1 MFYMDIEYCK
11 IVFDYI
17 CNGILVVFKIL
28 FFCEYWNI
36 VNICYII
43 CIYWFYVIIGFC
55 EYSSLI
61 IFFYF

>member
-1 MFYMDIEYCK
+1 MFYMDIKCCK

-17 CNGILVVFKIL
+17 CSGIVFKIL

-43 CIYWFYVIIGFC
+43 CIYWFYVIIRFC